1 MSARQ
6 RQKVDLDAGEKAASN
21 GSELRQTIQMRI
33 AEMQDAIAIKWSRKV
48 WKRYGLGH
56 QLNIERIAPPATV
69 QAQQPNSGVKRGQA
83 RRENPSPP

>member
-33 AEMQDAIAIKWSRKV
+33 AEMQDAIAIK
-48 WKRYGLGH
+48 
-56 QLNIERIAPPATV
+56 
-69 QAQQPNSGVKRGQA
+69 
-83 RRENPSPP
+83 